1 MPDQPDARK
10 RLLRTGGR
18 LFRRQGYANTSIK
31 QILDE
36 SGVVAGSLYHHF
48 PGGKQDLAAIVL
60 RGSGA
65 VIADH
70 LRTALTGAA
79 TPAHAIQAW
88 ISLLEQSMA
97 GSDGLE
103 GCPVAPVAAE
113 APMAGTA
120 VRERSGRCR
129 LRRLGRGDRRTPVRR
144 RPPPAD
150 PSGDCRPVL
159 DRRRTVARSYEWR
172 PSGSANRPRV
182 DTQTARGTRLVA
194 SR

>member
-1 MPDQPDARK
+1 M
-10 RLLRTGGR
+10 
-18 LFRRQGYANTSIK
+18 
-31 QILDE
+31 
-36 SGVVAGSLYHHF
+36 VAGSLYHHF

-120 VRERSGRCR
+120 VREAAAAAFAGWAEVIAEHLSAAGH
-129 LRRLGRGDRRTPVRR
+129 R
-144 RPPPAD
+144 RPTQAATVVLSSIEGALLLART
-150 PSGDCRPVL
+150 SGDPAAL
-159 DRRRTVARSYEWR
+159 RTVRESIPKLLAALDS
-172 PSGSANRPRV
+172 
-182 DTQTARGTRLVA
+182 
-194 SR
+194 